1 MQVQSRLKNKTK
13 LDFFIDKS
21 EIQTPY
27 LVMDLNIVATNYRA
41 LAAQIPT
48 AEIYYAVK
56 ANPAREIL
64 ELLVNLGSRFD
75 AASIPEIEQCL
86 AAGSAPEHLSFGN
99 TIKKAQDIARAY
111 ALGVRLFAFDSI
123 QELEKISVHAPK
135 SRVYCRL
142 LLNCEGAEWP
152 LSRKFGCEPEMAKDL
167 LMHSHRLGLE
177 PFGMSFHVGSQQ
189 LDINQWDYAITTA
202 ATLFQEL
209 AQVGVNLQMLNLG
222 GGFPAQYRSPIP
234 ELARYTDNIKSLLS
248 DRFDRLP
255 QIMIEPGR
263 SLVADAGIINAEVVL
278 ISRKSYGENRR
289 WVYLDIGRYNGL
301 AETMDE
307 AIKYRIETPWDGT
320 PVESVI
326 LAGQTCDS
334 TDIIYDRADYQL
346 PTNLAIGDRIQ
357 ILSTGAYTSTYC
369 SVGFNGFKT
378 LPVYCI

>member
-1 MQVQSRLKNKTK
+1 MQTQSRLKDTNK
-13 LDFFIDKS
+13 LNSFMDKS
-21 EIQTPY
+21 KIQTPY
-27 LVMDLNIVATNYRA
+27 LVMDLDMVAANYRA
-41 LAAQIPT
+41 LAAQLPA

-64 ELLVNLGSRFD
+64 QLLVTLGSRFD

-86 AAGSAPEHLSFGN
+86 AVGAAPEHLSFGN

-123 QELEKISVHAPK
+123 QELEKISIHAPK

-152 LSRKFGCEPEMAKDL
+152 LSRKFGCEPQMAKDL

-222 GGFPAQYRSPIP
+222 GGFPAQYRSSIP
-234 ELARYTDNIKSLLS
+234 ELVRYTDRIKSLLS

-278 ISRKSYGENRR
+278 ISRKSYEENRR

-369 SVGFNGFKT
+369 SVGFNGFKA